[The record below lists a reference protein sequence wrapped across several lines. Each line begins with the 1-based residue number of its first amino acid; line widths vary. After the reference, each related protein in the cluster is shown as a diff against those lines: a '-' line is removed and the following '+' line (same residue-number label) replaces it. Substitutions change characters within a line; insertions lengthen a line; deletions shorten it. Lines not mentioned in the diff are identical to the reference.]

1 MNKTKEMLN
10 ILINIRYRYSMNKFE
25 ETYGENVQYSRL
37 EQESYIELKDMM
49 TLKMNRK
56 IKFRKFERNGMVLT
70 LRAELTE
77 KEYKKALDLKDEN
90 FFIFFS
96 NFVVSE
102 IKILQN
108 IE

>member
-10 ILINIRYRYSMNKFE
+10 ILINIRYKYSMNKFE

-49 TLKMNRK
+49 TLKMDRK
-56 IKFRKFERNGMVLT
+56 VKFRKFERNGMVLT

-77 KEYKKALDLKDEN
+77 KEYKKALT
-90 FFIFFS
+90 FIS
-96 NFVVSE
+96 REQALDCMSE
-102 IKILQN
+102 RGLTMVRIVKI
-108 IE
+108 